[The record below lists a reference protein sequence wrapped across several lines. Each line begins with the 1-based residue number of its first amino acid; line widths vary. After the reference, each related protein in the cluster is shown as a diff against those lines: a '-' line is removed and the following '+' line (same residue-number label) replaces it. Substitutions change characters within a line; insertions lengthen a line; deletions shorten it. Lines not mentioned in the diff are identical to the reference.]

1 MKTQEMSSLM
11 NICNVSAYFVICGT
25 LQVISSSGAF
35 AALYDNQYMQRV
47 GVTRS
52 VGDLSKNPGHMSFQT
67 NIAKTYATYQ
77 SYLGIDLYHE
87 VGVFLDSFKTRGQDR
102 LLFPFAPTSLARVVE
117 PSMSLGACAFALTS
131 FQLCTSVGISLAH
144 IQTTIRDYQM
154 YGAYPAQLG
163 FVWKPVQS
171 SWSMEL
177 GARYRTL
184 RARQEGYVSAHQ
196 DISYSLGFGYITN
209 SR

>member
-1 MKTQEMSSLM
+1 M
-11 NICNVSAYFVICGT
+11 NTHKLLSWVVFCGT
-25 LQVISSSGAF
+25 FQSVATPEVF

-52 VGDLSKNPGHMSFQT
+52 VGDLSKNPGHLSFQT
-67 NIAKTYATYQ
+67 SMAKTYATYQ

-87 VGVFLDSFKTRGQDR
+87 VGVLFDSFKTRGQDR
-102 LLFPFAPTSLARVVE
+102 LLFPLAPTSVARVIE
-117 PSMSLGACAFALTS
+117 PSISLGSCAFSLS
-131 FQLCTSVGISLAH
+131 SVQLCTSVGISLAH

-163 FVWKPVQS
+163 LVWKPLQS

-196 DISYSLGFGYITN
+196 DISYSLGLGYITN